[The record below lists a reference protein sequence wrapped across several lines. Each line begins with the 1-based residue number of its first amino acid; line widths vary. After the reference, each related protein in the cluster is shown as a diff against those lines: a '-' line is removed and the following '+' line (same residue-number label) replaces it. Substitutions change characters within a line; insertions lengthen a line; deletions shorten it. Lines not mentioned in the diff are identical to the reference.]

1 MTKGA
6 TAMKEINRFIHSGT
20 KNPEISERE
29 KRSAEIARRAAAES
43 MVLLKNENLLPFCK
57 GMRLALFGSGAQF
70 TVKGGTGSGD
80 VNPRKI
86 VNVLDGLL
94 NKGFDIVDADWLKD
108 YEERYHNAR
117 QAWKELILGDGSEE
131 AKANF
136 FFTYTDSPFYMPDG
150 RPVADT
156 DVSGADASV
165 YVISRNAG
173 ENTDRKLD
181 AGDYYLTERE
191 MEDLETLNA
200 CKVPTVLIINA
211 GSPVELTEAANLP
224 FVKAIVY
231 MAQAGQEGGNAL
243 ADILSGDVTP
253 SGKLTMTWARKYD
266 DYPNAQTFSHMSRDV
281 TKEYY
286 SEGIYVGYR
295 YFDTFGVKPLYGFGY
310 GLSYTEFDLNHICVE
325 NGKVTV
331 NVRNTGSTSGKTA
344 VQIYVTCPEG
354 RLPKEYRRLVAFDKT
369 ELLAPG
375 EETKLSMSVSAKQLA
390 SFDEEASAW
399 ILEAGKY
406 IVWAGLSLEESVPA
420 AVLELDHE
428 QIIEKTKHIC
438 PLKEELKEIT
448 ALERMLPDL
457 SKLPH
462 VKFLPEDMPE
472 KLICSRNNNYKEEMY
487 KEAEKLAASLPAK
500 ELIPLLMGSISKGQ
514 GMLGAA
520 GIRVPGS
527 AGETCGDYQESLGLA
542 AAVMADGPAGVRLSR
557 SFEVDDETEEVYD
570 VGFLASIE
578 NGLFETPVKH
588 EGATEY
594 YQYCTAFPVGIL
606 LAQSF
611 DTKLIEE
618 VGKAAAEEMDEF
630 HISWWLAPGLNIQRN
645 PLCGRNFEYYSEDP
659 YVSGKMAAAIT
670 NGVQSHP
677 GTGTTIKHV
686 ACNNQE
692 DNRIGSDSIVSE
704 RALREIYLRGFE
716 IAVKESQPMCIMT
729 SYNLINGIHA
739 ANNYDICTVAAREEW
754 GFEGLIMTDWT
765 TTLPECG
772 SIPHLCAKAGND
784 LIMPGMQLDY
794 DDMLRAYGAGELTD
808 EDIRTCAARII
819 NVILQTNAYEDA
831 VPYRTK

>member
-1 MTKGA
+1 
-6 TAMKEINRFIHSGT
+6 MKEINRFVHSGT
-20 KNPEISERE
+20 KNPELSERE

-43 MVLLKNENLLPFCK
+43 IVLLKNEGLLPFSN
-57 GMRLALFGSGAQF
+57 GTQLALFGSGAQF

-80 VNPRKI
+80 VNPRKT

-94 NKGFDIVDADWLKD
+94 NKGFDIVNADWIKD
-108 YEERYHNAR
+108 YETRYHNAR
-117 QAWKELILGDGSEE
+117 QAWKEMIMGDGSEE

-136 FFTYTDSPFYMPDG
+136 FFTYTDNPFYMPDG

-156 DVSGADASV
+156 DVCGADAAV

-173 ENTDRKLD
+173 ENTDRKLA
-181 AGDYYLTERE
+181 AGDYYLTGRE
-191 MEDLETLNA
+191 MEDLEKLNS
-200 CKVPTVLIINA
+200 KEVPTVLLVNA
-211 GSPVELTEAANLP
+211 GGPVELTKAADLP
-224 FVKAIVY
+224 FVKAIVF
-231 MAQAGQEGGNAL
+231 MAQAGQEGGNAV
-243 ADILSGDVTP
+243 ADILSGDVNP
-253 SGKLTMTWARKYD
+253 SGKLTMTWARQYS
-266 DYPNAQTFSHMSRDV
+266 DYPNAQTFSHMSGDV

-286 SEGIYVGYR
+286 NEGIYVGYR

-310 GLSYTEFDLNHICVE
+310 GLSYTDFDISVTAVE

-331 NVRNTGSTSGKTA
+331 AVRNTGEVSGKA
-344 VQIYVTCPEG
+344 VVQIYVSCPEG
-354 RLPKEYRRLVAFDKT
+354 RLPKEQRRLTAFGKT
-369 ELLAPG
+369 PLLASG
-375 EETKLSMSVSAKQLA
+375 ETVELSMAFSAKQLA
-390 SFDEEASAW
+390 SFDEQSSAW

-406 IVWAGLSLEESVPA
+406 VVWAGFSLEESVPA

-428 QIIEKTKHIC
+428 YVVEKTKHIC
-438 PLKEELKEIT
+438 PLNETLEEIHAPEKS
-448 ALERMLPDL
+448 LPDASDL
-457 SKLPH
+457 KHMKL
-462 VKFLPEDMPE
+462 VPEDMPE
-472 KLICSRNNNYKEEMY
+472 TIRGKGNAYKEEVR
-487 KEAEKLAASLPAK
+487 KEAEKLASVLPAK
-500 ELIPLLMGSISKGQ
+500 EMIPLLMGSISKGQ

-570 VGFLASIE
+570 AGFLASIE

-611 DTKLIEE
+611 DTKLLEE

-659 YVSGKMAAAIT
+659 YVSGKIAAAIT
-670 NGVQSHP
+670 NGVQSLP
-677 GTGTTIKHV
+677 GTGTTIKHL

-692 DNRIGSDSIVSE
+692 DNRIGSDSIISE

-729 SYNLINGIHA
+729 SYNLINGVHA

-754 GFEGLIMTDWT
+754 GFEGVIMTDWT
-765 TTLPECG
+765 TTLPEGG

-794 DDMLRAYGAGELTD
+794 DDMLRAYEAGELTD
-808 EDIRTCAARII
+808 EEIRACAVRII
-819 NVILQTNAYEDA
+819 NVILQTNAYEGS
-831 VPYRTK
+831 VPYGTK

>member
-1 MTKGA
+1 
-6 TAMKEINRFIHSGT
+6 MKEINRFVHSGT

-43 MVLLKNENLLPFCK
+43 MVLLKNEGLLPFIN
-57 GMRLALFGSGAQF
+57 GTRLALFGSGAQF

-80 VNPRKI
+80 VNPRKT
-86 VNVLDGLL
+86 VNVLEGLL
-94 NKGFDIVDADWLKD
+94 NKGFDIVNADWIKD
-108 YEERYHNAR
+108 YETRYHNAR
-117 QAWKELILGDGSEE
+117 QAWKEMILGDGSEE

-136 FFTYTDSPFYMPDG
+136 FFTYTDNPFYMPDG

-156 DVSGADASV
+156 DVCGADAAV

-173 ENTDRKLD
+173 ENTDRKLA
-181 AGDYYLTERE
+181 AGDYYLTGRE
-191 MEDLETLNA
+191 MEDLEKLNS
-200 CKVPTVLIINA
+200 KEVPTVLLVNA
-211 GSPVELTEAANLP
+211 GGPVELTKAADLP

-231 MAQAGQEGGNAL
+231 MAQAGQEGGNAV
-243 ADILSGDVTP
+243 ADILSGDVNP
-253 SGKLTMTWARKYD
+253 SGKLTMTWARQIS
-266 DYPNAQTFSHMSRDV
+266 DYPNAQTFSHMSGDV

-286 SEGIYVGYR
+286 NEGIYVGYR

-331 NVRNTGSTSGKTA
+331 AVRNTGSTSGKTA
-344 VQIYVTCPEG
+344 VQIYVTCPDG

-369 ELLAPG
+369 ALLAPG
-375 EETKLSMSVSAKQLA
+375 ETAELSMAFSAKQLA
-390 SFDEEASAW
+390 SFDEKTSAW
-399 ILEAGKY
+399 VLEAGKY
-406 IVWAGLSLEESVPA
+406 VVWAGLSLEESIPA
-420 AVLELDHE
+420 AVLELDNE
-428 QIIEKTKHIC
+428 YVVERTKHIC
-438 PLKEELKEIT
+438 PLQEDLDDLS
-448 ALERMLPDL
+448 APERSLPDVSGL
-457 SKLPH
+457 KH
-462 VKFLPEDMPE
+462 IRFIPEEMPE
-472 KLICSRNNNYKEEMY
+472 TIRKSNKNEYKEEIRR
-487 KEAEKLAASLPAK
+487 EAEKLAAVLPAK
-500 ELIPLLMGSISKGQ
+500 DLIPLLMGSISKGQ

-578 NGLFETPVKH
+578 NGLFETPIKH
-588 EGATEY
+588 EGATDY

-611 DTKLIEE
+611 DTELVEE
-618 VGKAAAEEMDEF
+618 VGKAAAEEMEEF
-630 HISWWLAPGLNIQRN
+630 HVSWWLAPGLNIQRN

-659 YVSGKMAAAIT
+659 YVSGKIAAAIT
-670 NGVQSHP
+670 NGVQSLP
-677 GTGTTIKHV
+677 GTGTTIKHL

-692 DNRIGSDSIVSE
+692 DNRIGSDSILSE

-754 GFEGLIMTDWT
+754 GFEGVIMTDWT

-794 DDMLRAYGAGELTD
+794 DDMLRAYGTGELTD
-808 EDIRTCAARII
+808 EEIRACAVRII
-819 NVILQTNAYEDA
+819 NVILQTNAYEGS
-831 VPYRTK
+831 VPYGTK